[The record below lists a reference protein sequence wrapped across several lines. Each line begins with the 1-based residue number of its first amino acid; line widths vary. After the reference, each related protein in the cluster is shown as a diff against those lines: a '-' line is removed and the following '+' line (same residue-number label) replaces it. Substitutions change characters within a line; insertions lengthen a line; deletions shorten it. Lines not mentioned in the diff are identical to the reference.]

1 MERISLDESDV
12 RTLSREILATA
23 VKDWKQGL
31 ECGAK
36 RYGLISG
43 ASIDRDELLEFFFS
57 DYFKLLCSMATQR
70 SPKQIRRALGIPHK
84 TYKEAKAAF
93 DLY

>member
-31 ECGAK
+31 ECGRK
-36 RYGLISG
+36 RFGLISG
-43 ASIDRDELLEFFFS
+43 EPISRDELLEFFFS

-93 DLY
+93 DFY